1 MDATIIIRMH
11 IYLHMI
17 SVRMV
22 LTYCGNVRISRGFR
36 SFFMDVIQLEPIR
49 RAASFS
55 LVEKENTVTF
65 AGVLHS
71 T

>member
-1 MDATIIIRMH
+1 
-11 IYLHMI
+11 
-17 SVRMV
+17 
-22 LTYCGNVRISRGFR
+22 
-36 SFFMDVIQLEPIR
+36 MDVIQLEPIR